1 MALPFALF
9 AMIAGMALT
18 SAAVVAT
25 INVQQGSHHDAST
38 KSAIAVADA
47 GANIARS
54 RIDRYAVVLA
64 SQPCLKLGPSGVLEG
79 TTAEA
84 DGWCPAVPG
93 TVGGGE
99 YSYRVSPAG
108 ATCGE
113 KYKLC
118 VVSTGTVGGVSRRI
132 EVAYNE
138 TAVEETKIEE
148 TVGTTESGSSPI
160 VEGLIGQEA
169 VEVTGSADIQVGIGT
184 NGDVTVTGKGATV
197 CRDVRHG
204 VGHKFQAP
212 SGTWCAGYK
221 ETEQNKTVPP
231 VSSFMPSNIATSNSD
246 SRLVACTKTKP
257 IKEPAN
263 CELDSFTGNRK
274 STYPWDAAHRAI
286 SIGGNDVLTVNGGD
300 YWVCSLELGGT
311 SQLIMGASAQ
321 VRFFFDTPEHCG
333 LSPGATQLSLGGNN
347 RITSSNKS
355 VYPAFY
361 FLGPSN
367 VDLKGNTGADELV
380 IYGAETTINV
390 TGSATYKGVMAGK
403 KIIVSGNAHIEDDST
418 YKPPTE
424 ITPVTVKTEP
434 KTSKYV
440 TARYYS
446 PQFYVECIGPAA
458 SGTAPN
464 ASC

>member
-9 AMIAGMALT
+9 AMVAGMALT

-25 INVQQGSHHDAST
+25 INVQQGSHRDSSS

-64 SQPCLKLGPSGVLEG
+64 SKPCLKLGASGVLEG
-79 TTAEA
+79 TTAES

-108 ATCGE
+108 TKCGE
-113 KYKLC
+113 KYGLC
-118 VVSTGTVGGVSRRI
+118 VVSTGTVGEVSRRI

-160 VEGLIGQEA
+160 VEGLIGEEA
-169 VEVTGSADIQVGIGT
+169 VEIEGSADIQVGIGT
-184 NGDVTVTGKGATV
+184 NGDVTVTDKGARV

-204 VGHKFQAP
+204 VGHKFQPP

-221 ETEQNKTVPP
+221 ETEQNKTMPP

-246 SRLVACTKTKP
+246 SRLVACTKGTKL
-257 IKEPAN
+257 PAN

-274 STYPWDAAHRAI
+274 STYPWDAEHRAL
-286 SIGGNDVLTVNGGD
+286 SIGNNDVLTVNGGD

-311 SQLIMGASAQ
+311 SQLFMGASAQ

-333 LSPGATQLSLGGNN
+333 LSPGATQLELGGNN
-347 RITSSNKS
+347 RISSSNKS

-367 VDLKGNTGADELV
+367 VNLQGNSGTDELV
-380 IYGAETTINV
+380 IYGKETTIKL
-390 TGSATYKGVMAGK
+390 TGSATYKGVIAGK
-403 KIIVSGNAHIEDDST
+403 KINVKGSGHIEDDST

-424 ITPVTVKTEP
+424 LTPVTVKSEP

-446 PQFYVECIGPAA
+446 PQFYVECTGTAA
-458 SGTAPN
+458 QGTAPN
-464 ASC
+464 SSC